1 MKNIVKKYDA
11 FRNIY
16 GTYKIIKSWTKYF
29 FKNDYPYKNSI
40 NAVGNRSDEQ
50 FKDFF
55 TKVEIERAKRKPQ
68 THNIWKNNVGLNHVS
83 LEKSQKDG
91 AEWLKFLIK
100 NGLKKTDKVLDYG
113 CGSLRL
119 GKTLMEFLEP
129 GKYVGV
135 DISDHFYNL
144 GKKHYVNSKIINEK
158 KPRFFIINSN
168 DYEKFMTNKKF
179 DYIYSSWVL
188 MHIPPYELNNYFQ
201 NIFPLMHNKT
211 KFYFDF
217 MHSIIT

>member
-1 MKNIVKKYDA
+1 MMLLGIFMARIKLLSHGQNI
-11 FRNIY
+11 
-16 GTYKIIKSWTKYF
+16 F

-40 NAVGNRSDEQ
+40 NSVGIKADEQ

-83 LEKSQKDG
+83 FAKSQKEG

-100 NGLKKTDKVLDYG
+100 NGLKKSDTVLDYG

-119 GKTLMEFLEP
+119 GKTLIEFLEP
-129 GKYVGV
+129 RKYVGV

-144 GKKHYVNSKIINEK
+144 GKKHYVSSKTINEK
-158 KPRFFIINSN
+158 KAKFF
-168 DYEKFMTNKKF
+168 YYK
-179 DYIYSSWVL
+179 
-188 MHIPPYELNNYFQ
+188 
-201 NIFPLMHNKT
+201 
-211 KFYFDF
+211 
-217 MHSIIT
+217 